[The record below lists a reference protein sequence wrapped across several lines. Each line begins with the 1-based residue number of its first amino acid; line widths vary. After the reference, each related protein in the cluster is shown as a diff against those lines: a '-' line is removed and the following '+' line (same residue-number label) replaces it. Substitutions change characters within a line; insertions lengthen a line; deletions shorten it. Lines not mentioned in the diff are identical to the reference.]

1 MDVRHPLG
9 HSKRQRDDQHHKRHH
24 WRGAPARLRHSLRHD
39 RRTDRQP
46 HLQSRQHL
54 RLPHRMGEH
63 QHPARRSAGQ
73 PMMAAA
79 AILLHGFG
87 ARYDLPISLALYLYA
102 AAGVVVISFVL
113 VVLFAGDQVGAKA
126 LQYPRRA
133 VPALA
138 SIARTP
144 WPRIIGGVIGIA
156 GLLAVVITGLF
167 GSSNPLYNP
176 AEYLVW
182 IYFWAGLFIFSGI
195 VGNLWYLVN
204 PWAAAYFSFA
214 CLELTTGMANRPLL
228 VAILALVYSAVT
240 LAGMILVGR
249 DEWLEH
255 CEAFTV
261 LFGIVG
267 RFGPIEAERDEAGRI
282 TSVFLRPW
290 GVGLLKRSATG
301 WDRVVFVI
309 LMLSTLAFD
318 GILATPSWQDFTIT
332 LEPIWLPMG
341 AFGFFFVKTLGLVS
355 LSVAFL
361 LVFITFMELVI
372 WLGRRNV
379 NLKAT
384 VSAFALTLVPIALV
398 YNAAHNYS
406 YMVVQSQGLIPLLN
420 DPLQKGWHLWPAVA
434 GFTPS
439 LALAQASTVWYA
451 QVVLIVLGHVVAVYL
466 AHLRAGERFRTAQ
479 RALLSQY
486 PMLVLMVLYTMTS
499 LWILAQPI
507 TRQSG

>member
-1 MDVRHPLG
+1 VIPA
-9 HSKRQRDDQHHKRHH
+9 
-24 WRGAPARLRHSLRHD
+24 AP
-39 RRTDRQP
+39 
-46 HLQSRQHL
+46 
-54 RLPHRMGEH
+54 
-63 QHPARRSAGQ
+63 
-73 PMMAAA
+73 
-79 AILLHGFG
+79 ILLHGFG

-138 SIARTP
+138 SLARTP
-144 WPRIIGGVIGIA
+144 WPRIVGGVIGVA
-156 GLLAVVITGLF
+156 GLVTIVIAGLF

-182 IYFWAGLFIFSGI
+182 IYFWAGLFIVSGI

-204 PWAAAYFSFA
+204 PWAALYDAAHRLLRVEAVWKLPNVGVWPAAAAYFSFA
-214 CLELTTGMANRPLL
+214 CLELTTGMANRPWL
-228 VAILALVYSAVT
+228 VAVLALVYSAVT
-240 LAGMILVGR
+240 FAGMILFGR
-249 DEWLEH
+249 TEWLEH

-261 LFGIVG
+261 LFSIVG
-267 RFGPIEAERDEAGRI
+267 RFSPVEAERDETGRI
-282 TSVFLRPW
+282 TTVYLRPW
-290 GVGLLKRSATG
+290 GVGLLKPSATG

-341 AFGFFFVKTLGLVS
+341 QFGFFFVRTLGLVL

-372 WLGRRNV
+372 WFGRRAV
-379 NLKAT
+379 DLKAT

-406 YMVVQSQGLIPLLN
+406 YVVVQSQGLIPLLN
-420 DPLQKGWHLWPAVA
+420 DPLQRGWHLWPAVA
-434 GFTPS
+434 GLTPS
-439 LALAQASTVWYA
+439 FALAQASTVWYA

-486 PMLVLMVLYTMTS
+486 PMLVLMVMYTMTS

-507 TRQSG
+507 TKQSG